1 MIETEKQMN
10 RGDIFWIDPHP
21 EKTTLGSVQ
30 EPARPAIIV
39 SNQLNNKHSG
49 TLEVVYLTTAE
60 KKDLPTHVTCRSSKQ
75 VSTVLCEQ
83 ITTISKIQVAEYIG
97 TCTDSEMQAIDV
109 AMLISL
115 GISMENS
122 EQEKVQDVKVKE
134 DGKMAAELAKAQSEA
149 EIYRKMY
156 HDLLDRVM
164 AQK

>member
-21 EKTTLGSVQ
+21 DKTTLGSVQ
-30 EPARPAIIV
+30 EPARPAVIV

-49 TLEVVYLTTAE
+49 TLEVVYLTTKE
-60 KKDLPTHVTCRSSKQ
+60 KKDLPTHVTCRSTKF

-83 ITTISKIQVAEYIG
+83 ITTVSKDQVGDYLG
-97 TCTDSEMQAIDV
+97 TCTEAEMQAIDV

-115 GISMENS
+115 GISMG
-122 EQEKVQDVKVKE
+122 EKQPEKE
-134 DGKMAAELAKAQSEA
+134 EPKNDSQMAAELAKAQSEA